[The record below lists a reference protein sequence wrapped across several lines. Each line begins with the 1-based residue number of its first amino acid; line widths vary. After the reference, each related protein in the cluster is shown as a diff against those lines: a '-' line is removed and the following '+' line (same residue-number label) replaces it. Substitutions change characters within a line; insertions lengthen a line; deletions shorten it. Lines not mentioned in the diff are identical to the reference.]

1 MHSRPHEG
9 GGGGG
14 EGCMHGC
21 PHGEGAVCTA
31 VHIGG
36 GGGCPSAP

>member
-1 MHSRPHEG
+1 MHGCPH

-21 PHGEGAVCTA
+21 PHRGG
-31 VHIGG
+31 GG